1 MFDPAGR
8 PCGRAAL
15 TLEIRMT
22 LLRPV
27 PIILLLVVVLTTPAV
42 AQSPSAKTQAVFAAS
57 QLEERSATT
66 FKKYERMSEAG
77 RLMELDGSGRP
88 LQLGI
93 VASLQSELNLVL
105 VPYFKAI
112 DSGWGSDD
120 SELKKARETIQAV
133 QGRME
138 KAGLWTC
145 VRWNETRLPDSAQV
159 AFDKIRLKAWEGA
172 LLAKVKNVDEA
183 NRMFDFARELI
194 EEHGEAIDRQLDE
207 GMDVVD
213 TRKHPAYARMIAEVD
228 RLQASVQGALDAVA
242 GDRDQLV
249 ADVKALAEAANKAAP
264 FFREIAGAGS
274 FSGTEEAIVAAVK
287 ERHAKIDAFQAG
299 IGVEVKAALAKF
311 TAKYGEDREAI
322 TASVTKI
329 MSGKALDVPHSP
341 EFLVDQIEKGL
352 TETDE
357 ARTALVAELL
367 EIGSRN
373 SKSNA
378 SDPARREA
386 EFALARSCL
395 TLALEIDPG
404 NSEAQRILDGLGAGA
419 AAADE
424 AAAATLDAGTWKDH
438 FGNFQGPGS
447 VGSLAASAQE
457 WLAADPSWTKDK
469 DVIAVR
475 VNGGWGVAER
485 DRDKNPTTWGLP
497 IEAAFVR
504 HVDREAG
511 RDVAWVYR
519 LTMVTHENDKSPPW
533 KMARVGS
540 NRQMRAS
547 NVSTTT
553 STGAGGPNALFKLI
567 LTLALLVS
575 GVLLLE
581 KFAQARVPALGRLYG
596 VLVPLRPIIGVATL
610 GIGVVLLVMNLFSPI
625 SDILPQAAAIVAGLF
640 LGLELLLRKRSGSA
654 VGKVQ
659 ELLAAQEEKIRKIGK
674 YQVPLGLACLALGLI
689 HLFAGQVTL
698 F

>member
-1 MFDPAGR
+1 
-8 PCGRAAL
+8 
-15 TLEIRMT
+15 
-22 LLRPV
+22 
-27 PIILLLVVVLTTPAV
+27 
-42 AQSPSAKTQAVFAAS
+42 
-57 QLEERSATT
+57 
-66 FKKYERMSEAG
+66 
-77 RLMELDGSGRP
+77 
-88 LQLGI
+88 
-93 VASLQSELNLVL
+93 
-105 VPYFKAI
+105 
-112 DSGWGSDD
+112 
-120 SELKKARETIQAV
+120 
-133 QGRME
+133 
-138 KAGLWTC
+138 
-145 VRWNETRLPDSAQV
+145 
-159 AFDKIRLKAWEGA
+159 
-172 LLAKVKNVDEA
+172 
-183 NRMFDFARELI
+183 
-194 EEHGEAIDRQLDE
+194 
-207 GMDVVD
+207 
-213 TRKHPAYARMIAEVD
+213 
-228 RLQASVQGALDAVA
+228 
-242 GDRDQLV
+242 
-249 ADVKALAEAANKAAP
+249 
-264 FFREIAGAGS
+264 
-274 FSGTEEAIVAAVK
+274 
-287 ERHAKIDAFQAG
+287 
-299 IGVEVKAALAKF
+299 
-311 TAKYGEDREAI
+311 
-322 TASVTKI
+322 
-329 MSGKALDVPHSP
+329 
-341 EFLVDQIEKGL
+341 
-352 TETDE
+352 
-357 ARTALVAELL
+357 
-367 EIGSRN
+367 
-373 SKSNA
+373 
-378 SDPARREA
+378 
-386 EFALARSCL
+386 
-395 TLALEIDPG
+395 
-404 NSEAQRILDGLGAGA
+404 
-419 AAADE
+419 
-424 AAAATLDAGTWKDH
+424 
-438 FGNFQGPGS
+438 
-447 VGSLAASAQE
+447 
-457 WLAADPSWTKDK
+457 
-469 DVIAVR
+469 VIAVR
-475 VNGGWGVAER
+475 VNGDWVVAER